1 MAQAP
6 LSKMSRQVRRAHER
20 SLIRRTMSKT
30 ERRQYL
36 RLPKAVRREIYYAT
50 LQMIAEG
57 QLQARE

>member
-1 MAQAP
+1 MAQTP

-20 SLIRRTMSKT
+20 AMVRKTMTKA
-30 ERRQYL
+30 ERRQYV
-36 RLPKAVRREIYYAT
+36 RLPKAVRQEIYYTT

>member
-20 SLIRRTMSKT
+20 SLVRRTMSKA
-30 ERRQYL
+30 ERRQYV
-36 RLPKAVRREIYYAT
+36 RLPKAVRREIYYTT